1 MANLFGSICLSDIPK
16 ELITTAKNGKKYLNI
31 EVKQM
36 RQPSQFGHTHTV
48 KVSVKKEER
57 KDGVNYYIGN
67 LKVSKYGNDGEGQQG
82 IQEQRPQGI
91 TEATP
96 PSSELYT
103 DNDTNDL
110 PF

>member
-48 KVSVKKEER
+48 KASVKKDER
-57 KDGVNYYIGN
+57 QEGVNYYIGN
-67 LKVSKYGNDGEGQQG
+67 LKLSKFGNEGEAQG
-82 IQEQRPQGI
+82 AQE
-91 TEATP
+91 A
-96 PSSELYT
+96 SSMTQAPVY
-103 DNDTNDL
+103 DVPNNPKDL

>member
-1 MANLFGSICLSDIPK
+1 MVNLFGSIRLSDIPK

-36 RQPSQFGHTHTV
+36 RQPSQYGHTHTV
-48 KVSVKKEER
+48 KASVKRDER

-67 LKVSKYGNDGEGQQG
+67 LKVSKYGNDS
-82 IQEQRPQGI
+82 
-91 TEATP
+91 EAQNNSPMGMVMPTP
-96 PSSELYT
+96 TDSEFT
-103 DNDTNDL
+103 TPNDPNDL

>member
-31 EVKQM
+31 EIKQM

-48 KVSVKKEER
+48 KASVKRDER
-57 KDGVNYYIGN
+57 QEGVNYYIGN
-67 LKVSKYGNDGEGQQG
+67 LKLSKYGNDGEAQETQG
-82 IQEQRPQGI
+82 
-91 TEATP
+91 ATP
-96 PSSELYT
+96 VAQAPEY
-103 DNDTNDL
+103 DAPNNPNDL

>member
-16 ELITTAKNGKKYLNI
+16 DLITTAKNGKKYLNI

-36 RQPSQFGHTHTV
+36 RQPSQYGYTHTV
-48 KVSVKKEER
+48 KASVKRYER

-67 LKVSKYGNDGEGQQG
+67 LKVSKFGSDGDAQDTTPAEVAQVADISAPND
-82 IQEQRPQGI
+82 P
-91 TEATP
+91 
-96 PSSELYT
+96 
-103 DNDTNDL
+103 NDL

>member
-31 EVKQM
+31 EIKQM

-48 KVSVKKEER
+48 KASVKRDER
-57 KDGVNYYIGN
+57 KEGVNYYIGN
-67 LKVSKYGNDGEGQQG
+67 LKLSKYGNDGEAQETQG
-82 IQEQRPQGI
+82 
-91 TEATP
+91 ATP
-96 PSSELYT
+96 AVQAPEY
-103 DNDTNDL
+103 DTPNNPNDL

>member
-36 RQPSQFGHTHTV
+36 RQPSQYGHTHTV
-48 KVSVKKEER
+48 KASVKRDER

-67 LKVSKYGNDGEGQQG
+67 LKVSKYGNDS
-82 IQEQRPQGI
+82 
-91 TEATP
+91 EAQDNAPMGMVIPTP
-96 PSSELYT
+96 TDSEFT
-103 DNDTNDL
+103 APNDPNDL

>member
-1 MANLFGSICLSDIPK
+1 MVNLFGSICLTDIPK

-48 KVSVKKEER
+48 KASVKRDER
-57 KDGVNYYIGN
+57 QEGVNYYIGN
-67 LKVSKYGNDGEGQQG
+67 LKVSKFGNDGEA
-82 IQEQRPQGI
+82 QETTTVEQAPVFS
-91 TEATP
+91 AP
-96 PSSELYT
+96 
-103 DNDTNDL
+103 NDPNDL